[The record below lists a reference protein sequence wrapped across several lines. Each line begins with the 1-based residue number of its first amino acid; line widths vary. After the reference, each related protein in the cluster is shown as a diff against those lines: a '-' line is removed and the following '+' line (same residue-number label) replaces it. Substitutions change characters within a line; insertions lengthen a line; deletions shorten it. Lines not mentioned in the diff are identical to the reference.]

1 MWGPQLS
8 MAHRYNP
15 RRKHGQPD
23 TRTGP
28 NTAVRAVIWT
38 VIAVAAL
45 ASANILDANVSSTL
59 AVLPLFV
66 VSVGAVLHDRE
77 HSLVS
82 ALVVSMVLLLI
93 SRSVLAPTLL
103 STTAPLWVS
112 GLIVLALVLNFRDIR
127 LPKSTILV
135 ALLSL
140 MLVLPTAIQTD
151 MSTTAK
157 AVGIGAMWV
166 LVFLGAANLRRELR
180 PRIAVAVIV
189 AACAEALLAVLE
201 SLVKLDVVR
210 EQITGSAAEQDYIL
224 RDNLILGDW
233 TNRAQGTLGYPIPF
247 AAFLTIGLF
256 VALLSGVIRSRLL
269 VAAVVLLITAGIVLS
284 GTRSAAVALA
294 VGLGTWCVSLIL
306 SAIVHKK
313 KLPGL
318 KLAITATLVVGAGVA
333 AFLARA
339 VLIGDFSLLH
349 RGAVIDTAWGLRD
362 LPLPRL
368 LFGSG
373 YNTSGK
379 LFDEGILTTGG
390 LQTIDNALISQ
401 VIASGLVGL
410 VLLLVVLVLAIKRA
424 DIATRSVLTAIV
436 AFYFFF
442 DVMAWHAMTGVF
454 FVAVGF
460 AVTTKRDSV
469 TAADTRDSDTRLDR
483 VTVPAEAHAVSAND

>member
-1 MWGPQLS
+1 MRGLQLS
-8 MAHRYNP
+8 MAHRASP
-15 RRKHGQPD
+15 RRKHGPAD
-23 TRTGP
+23 ARSGP
-28 NTAVRAVIWT
+28 GTAVRVLIWT

-45 ASANILDANVSSTL
+45 ASANIVDSNVSTTL

-66 VSVGAVLHDRE
+66 VSVGAVLHNRE

-82 ALVVSMVLLLI
+82 ALVVSLVLLVI
-93 SRSVLAPTLL
+93 SRSVLAPALL
-103 STTAPLWVS
+103 STTAPIWVS
-112 GLIVLALVLNFRDIR
+112 GLVFLALIMNFRNIR

-135 ALLSL
+135 ALLAV
-140 MLVLPTAIQTD
+140 MLVLPTVIQTD
-151 MSTTAK
+151 MGTTAK

-166 LVFLGAANLRRELR
+166 LVFLGAANLRRDLR

-189 AACAEALLAVLE
+189 AACAEALLAILE

-247 AAFLTIGLF
+247 AAFLTVGLF
-256 VALLSGVIRSRLL
+256 VALLSGVIRSRLAIA
-269 VAAVVLLITAGIVLS
+269 AAVVLILSGIVLS

-294 VGLGTWCVSLIL
+294 VGLGTWCVSLII
-306 SAIVHKK
+306 SSIVHKK

-318 KLAITATLVVGAGVA
+318 TWAITATVLVGAGVA

-410 VLLLVVLVLAIKRA
+410 VLLLAILALAITRA
-424 DIATRSVLTAIV
+424 DIVTRSVVTAIV
-436 AFYFFF
+436 AFFFFF
-442 DVMAWHAMTGVF
+442 DVMAWHAMTGVL

-460 AVTTKRDSV
+460 AVTTKRDR
-469 TAADTRDSDTRLDR
+469 DT
-483 VTVPAEAHAVSAND
+483 PAETLDAGTRRERASVPNDAAAVSSTD

>member
-1 MWGPQLS
+1 
-8 MAHRYNP
+8 MAHRASP
-15 RRKHGQPD
+15 RRKHGRAD
-23 TRTGP
+23 YRAGP
-28 NTAVRAVIWT
+28 SMIVRVAVWT

-45 ASANILDANVSSTL
+45 ASANILDANVSTTL
-59 AVLPLFV
+59 AVVPLFV
-66 VSVGAVLHDRE
+66 VAVAAVLHDRE

-82 ALVVSMVLLLI
+82 ALVVSMMLLLI
-93 SRSVLAPTLL
+93 SRSVLAPALL
-103 STTAPLWVS
+103 STTAPIWVS
-112 GLIVLALVLNFRDIR
+112 GLVFLALILNFRDIR
-127 LPKSTILV
+127 LPKSTIIV

-140 MLVLPTAIQTD
+140 MLVLPTVVQTD

-157 AVGIGAMWV
+157 AVGIGAMWG
-166 LVFLGAANLRRELR
+166 LVFLGAANLRRDLR

-189 AACAEALLAVLE
+189 AACAEAVLAILE
-201 SLVKLDVVR
+201 SLIKLAQVR

-247 AAFLTIGLF
+247 AAFLTVGLF
-256 VALLSGVIRSRLL
+256 VALLSGVIRSRLA
-269 VAAVVLLITAGIVLS
+269 VAATVLLILTGIVLS

-294 VGLGTWCVSLIL
+294 VGLATWCVSLII
-306 SAIVHKK
+306 SAVVHKK
-313 KLPGL
+313 RLPGL
-318 KLAITATLVVGAGVA
+318 KLAVAATLVVGAGVA

-339 VLIGDFSLLH
+339 VMIGDFSLLH

-362 LPLPRL
+362 LPLLRL

-410 VLLLVVLVLAIKRA
+410 VLLLVILVLAIKRA
-424 DIATRSVLTAIV
+424 DIVTRSVLMSIV

-442 DVMAWHAMTGVF
+442 DVMAWHAMTGVL
-454 FVAVGF
+454 FVAIGF
-460 AVTTKRDSV
+460 AVTTKRD
-469 TAADTRDSDTRLDR
+469 RDLPDGQSAGIPGDR
-483 VTVPAEAHAVSAND
+483 VVAPGELPAVAATTD

>member
-1 MWGPQLS
+1 MWGKQLS
-8 MAHRYNP
+8 MAHRDNP
-15 RRKHGQPD
+15 RRKHGQPGYRSGSS
-23 TRTGP
+23 TL
-28 NTAVRAVIWT
+28 VRVALWT
-38 VIAVAAL
+38 LIGVAAL
-45 ASANILDANVSSTL
+45 AAANILDANVSSTI
-59 AVLPLFV
+59 AVVPLFV

-82 ALVVSMVLLLI
+82 AMVVSLVLLLI
-93 SRSVLAPTLL
+93 SRSVLAPALL
-103 STTAPLWVS
+103 STTAPIWVS
-112 GLIVLALVLNFRDIR
+112 GLMFLALIMNFRDIR
-127 LPKSTILV
+127 LPKSTVLV

-140 MLVLPTAIQTD
+140 MLVLPTVIQTD
-151 MSTTAK
+151 MGTTAK
-157 AVGIGAMWV
+157 SVGIGAMWV
-166 LVFLGAANLRRELR
+166 LVFLGAASLRRDLR

-189 AACAEALLAVLE
+189 AACAEALFAILE
-201 SLVKLDVVR
+201 SLVKLEPVR

-269 VAAVVLLITAGIVLS
+269 IAATVLVILSGVVLS
-284 GTRSAAVALA
+284 GTRSAAAALA
-294 VGLGTWCVSLIL
+294 VGLGAWCISLLVS
-306 SAIVHKK
+306 AVFHKK

-318 KLAITATLVVGAGVA
+318 KLAITATLLVGAGVA

-373 YNTSGK
+373 YNSSGR

-390 LQTIDNALISQ
+390 LETIDNALITQ

-410 VLLLVVLVLAIKRA
+410 VLLLAILVLAIKRA
-424 DIATRSVLTAIV
+424 DIATRSVLAAIV
-436 AFYFFF
+436 AFFFFF
-442 DVMAWHAMTGVF
+442 DVMAWHAMTGVL

-460 AVTTKRDSV
+460 AITTKRDG
-469 TAADTRDSDTRLDR
+469 DTPTGLRGIGKRQ
-483 VTVPAEAHAVSAND
+483 AHATAQNKTASVSANG

>member
-1 MWGPQLS
+1 
-8 MAHRYNP
+8 MAHRDNP

-23 TRTGP
+23 ARTGP
-28 NTAVRAVIWT
+28 NTVVRVVVWT
-38 VIAVAAL
+38 IVAVAAL

-82 ALVVSMVLLLI
+82 ALVASLVLLLI

-103 STTAPLWVS
+103 STTAPIWVS
-112 GLIVLALVLNFRDIR
+112 GLIALALVMNFRTIR

-140 MLVLPTAIQTD
+140 MLVLPTVIQTD
-151 MSTTAK
+151 LSTTAK

-166 LVFLGAANLRRELR
+166 LVFLGAANLRRDLR

-189 AACAEALLAVLE
+189 AASAEAVLAILE
-201 SLVKLDVVR
+201 SLVKLEIVR

-247 AAFLTIGLF
+247 AAFLTVGLF

-269 VAAVVLLITAGIVLS
+269 IAAVVLLITTGIVLS

-294 VGLGTWCVSLIL
+294 VGLGTWCISLIV
-306 SAIVHKK
+306 SSIVRKK
-313 KLPGL
+313 RLPGL
-318 KLAITATLVVGAGVA
+318 TLAITATLLAGAGVA

-410 VLLLVVLVLAIKRA
+410 VLLLVILVLAIKRA
-424 DIATRSVLTAIV
+424 DIATRSVLAAIV

-442 DVMAWHAMTGVF
+442 DVMAWHAMTGVL

-460 AVTTKRDSV
+460 AVTTKRDSG
-469 TAADTRDSDTRLDR
+469 TPADTRDSDPRLDR
-483 VTVPAEAHAVSAND
+483 VAVPAEAHTVPANG

>member
-1 MWGPQLS
+1 MWGLQLS
-8 MAHRYNP
+8 MAHRDSP
-15 RRKHGQPD
+15 RRKHGQPGA
-23 TRTGP
+23 RFGLP
-28 NTAVRAVIWT
+28 GYAQVALWT
-38 VIAVAAL
+38 VIAAAAL
-45 ASANILDANVSSTL
+45 ASANVLDANVSGTI
-59 AVLPLFV
+59 AVLPILV
-66 VSVGAVLHDRE
+66 VSVGAVLHNRE
-77 HSLVS
+77 YSLVS
-82 ALVVSMVLLLI
+82 ALVVSLVLLLI
-93 SRSVLAPTLL
+93 SRSVLSPALL
-103 STTAPLWVS
+103 STTAPIWVS
-112 GLIVLALVLNFRDIR
+112 GLLFLALIMNFRAIR
-127 LPKSTILV
+127 LPKSTIIV

-140 MLVLPTAIQTD
+140 MLVLPTVIQTD

-157 AVGIGAMWV
+157 SVGIGAMWV
-166 LVFLGAANLRRELR
+166 LVFLGAANLRRDLR

-189 AACAEALLAVLE
+189 AACAEAVLAILE
-201 SLVKLDVVR
+201 SLVKLEVVR
-210 EQITGSAAEQDYIL
+210 EQITGSAAEQEYIL

-269 VAAVVLLITAGIVLS
+269 IAATVLLILSGIVLS

-294 VGLGTWCVSLIL
+294 VGLATWCVSLII
-306 SAIVHKK
+306 SAVVHKK

-362 LPLPRL
+362 LPLLRL

-379 LFDEGILTTGG
+379 LFDEGILTTDG

-410 VLLLVVLVLAIKRA
+410 VLLLVILVLAIKRA
-424 DIATRSVLTAIV
+424 DIATRSVLTAII

-442 DVMAWHAMTGVF
+442 DVMAWHAMTGVL

-460 AVTTKRDSV
+460 AVTTKRDI
-469 TAADTRDSDTRLDR
+469 DSPAGLPGTGARRDR
-483 VTVPAEAHAVSAND
+483 VVATDEAAPVSVAD

>member
-8 MAHRYNP
+8 MAHRDNP

-28 NTAVRAVIWT
+28 NTVLRAVIWT

-103 STTAPLWVS
+103 STTAPIWVS
-112 GLIVLALVLNFRDIR
+112 GLIFLALVLNFRDIR

-140 MLVLPTAIQTD
+140 MLVLPTVIQTD

-166 LVFLGAANLRRELR
+166 LVFLGAANLRRDLR

-210 EQITGSAAEQDYIL
+210 EQITGSAAEQNYIL

-269 VAAVVLLITAGIVLS
+269 VAAVVVLITGGIVLS

-294 VGLGTWCVSLIL
+294 VGLGTWCVSLII

-318 KLAITATLVVGAGVA
+318 KLAVTATLVVGAGVA

-469 TAADTRDSDTRLDR
+469 IAADTRDSDPRLDR
-483 VTVPAEAHAVSAND
+483 VTVPAEVHTVSATD

>member
-8 MAHRYNP
+8 MAHRDNP

-28 NTAVRAVIWT
+28 NTVLRAVIWT

-103 STTAPLWVS
+103 STTAPIWVS
-112 GLIVLALVLNFRDIR
+112 GLIFLALVLNFRDIR

-140 MLVLPTAIQTD
+140 MLVLPTVIQTD

-166 LVFLGAANLRRELR
+166 LVFLGAANLRRDLR

-210 EQITGSAAEQDYIL
+210 EQITGSAAEQNYIL

-269 VAAVVLLITAGIVLS
+269 VAAVVVLITGGIVLS

-294 VGLGTWCVSLIL
+294 VGLGTWCVSLII

-318 KLAITATLVVGAGVA
+318 KLAVTATLVVGAGVA

-460 AVTTKRDSV
+460 AVTTKSDSV
-469 TAADTRDSDTRLDR
+469 TAADTRDSDPRRDR
-483 VTVPAEAHAVSAND
+483 VTVPAEVHTVSAND